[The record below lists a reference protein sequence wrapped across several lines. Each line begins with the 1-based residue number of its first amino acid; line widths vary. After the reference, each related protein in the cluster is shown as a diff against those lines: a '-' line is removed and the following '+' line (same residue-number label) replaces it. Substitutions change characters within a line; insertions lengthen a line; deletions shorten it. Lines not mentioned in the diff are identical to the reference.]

1 MHTPSEVKAAVSGSG
16 RADKKQVA
24 EMVKKLL
31 KLKTIP
37 QPVDS
42 TDALALAIC
51 HHWRGRG
58 NSRVASALKK
68 EKSRISA
75 LQKAKSK

>member
-1 MHTPSEVKAAVSGSG
+1 MHTPSEVKAAVTGSG

-24 EMVKKLL
+24 TMVKKLL

-51 HHWRGRG
+51 HYWRGAANNRMAAA
-58 NSRVASALKK
+58 VAKVRA
-68 EKSRISA
+68 R
-75 LQKAKSK
+75 